1 MPKCKC
7 GFHDKFSEQ
16 WTLSNEEKVLLKLSG
31 GYANVHSILKMIES
45 LT

>member
-7 GFHDKFSEQ
+7 EFHGKFSEQ
-16 WTLSNEEKVLLKLSG
+16 WTLSNEEKVLLKLSV
-31 GYANVHSILKMIES
+31 GYASVHSIFKMIES